1 MCIRTTFLFFILT
14 AGSQQISIYRSF
26 LSVYLCCFFACQ
38 IKFFLQLQCKLK
50 ILFFLICSFLY
61 ELWYSKIANITG
73 CGTWWNNK
81 ILSVCISI
89 FAVIQCIG
97 LVSVLCRACKQ
108 TRYAKINNYIQSVFI
123 AKSSALSS
131 VTPKSDFTMLCLKP
145 F

>member
-1 MCIRTTFLFFILT
+1 MCILNLRTTLLEKHCLSLKVKFLFNCNNFSTSATSMCIRTTFLFFILT

-61 ELWYSKIANITG
+61 ELRYSKIANITG

-89 FAVIQCIG
+89 FAVIQRVG
-97 LVSVLCRACKQ
+97 LVSVPCRACKQ
-108 TRYAKINNYIQSVFI
+108 TR
-123 AKSSALSS
+123 
-131 VTPKSDFTMLCLKP
+131 
-145 F
+145 